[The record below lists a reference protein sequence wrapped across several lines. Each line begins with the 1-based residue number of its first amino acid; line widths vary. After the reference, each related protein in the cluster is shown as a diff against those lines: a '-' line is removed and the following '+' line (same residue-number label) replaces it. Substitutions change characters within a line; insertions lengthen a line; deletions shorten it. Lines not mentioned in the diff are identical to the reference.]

1 MRKIACT
8 LLVFLVALFAA
19 DRLGSMAME
28 WVFRHSNDVLSPKL
42 RHLADGVDEDVVL
55 LGASRCHHHYVPS
68 VIADSLG
75 LSVYNA
81 GVGGADNIYSH
92 YIVLCHVLA
101 SHAPKVVCLEVMPT
115 DVNQQA
121 EPFTVTSFFAPLYGR
136 NAVADSIFLLAGT
149 HWRYRLSHLYR
160 YNAKASSMLW
170 GLVLNRQ
177 RGSDNGYIPLER
189 AAIPPSSATAEK
201 PVGETDSLKLS
212 YLKRFADLCRQHGT
226 QLVLTISPKF
236 TLAGANHYDALRQF
250 ARDNALPLLDYH
262 TPGLYLDHPEYFKD
276 VSHLCDEGA
285 RVFSSLFAHDLKEVM
300 EDSTHICIFANAN
313 GH

>member
-1 MRKIACT
+1 MRKVTST
-8 LLVFLVALFAA
+8 LLIVLAALFAA
-19 DRLGSMAME
+19 DRLGGMAME

-68 VIADSLG
+68 VMADSLG

-101 SHAPKVVCLEVMPT
+101 SHTPKVVCLEVMPT
-115 DVNQQA
+115 DVNVQA

-136 NAVADSIFLLAGT
+136 NAAADSIFLLAGN
-149 HWRYRLSHLYR
+149 HWRYRVSHLYR

-226 QLVLTISPKF
+226 RLVLTISPKF
-236 TLAGANHYDALRQF
+236 TLADANHYDALRQF
-250 ARDNALPLLDYH
+250 ATNNALPLLDYH
-262 TPGLYLDHPEYFKD
+262 TPGLYLDHPELFKD
-276 VSHLCDEGA
+276 ASHLCDEGA

-300 EDSTHICIFANAN
+300 EDSTHICEFTNAN
-313 GH
+313 GQ